1 MIDGKMIESV
11 KPPKLSPCKVVKR
24 SVAVAGHLTSV
35 TMERAF
41 WEQLDRIAA
50 QDGSSVNAL
59 VTAVDNA
66 NKGKCTLSAA
76 LRVYI
81 LKRVS

>member
-1 MIDGKMIESV
+1 MTESV
-11 KPPKLSPCKVVKR
+11 KPQKLSPCKVVKR
-24 SVAVAGHLTSV
+24 SIAVAGHLTSV

-50 QDGSSVNAL
+50 HDGSSVNAL
-59 VTAVDNA
+59 VTAVDGV
-66 NKGKCTLSAA
+66 NKGRCTLSAA

-81 LKRVS
+81 LKRVT